1 MNMKKNIFYILSL
14 MMMGGAV
21 LTSCSEDS
29 LSPTSVVVTDRT
41 EENAFDRW
49 LEANYVN
56 PYNIDFHYRYTDA
69 EGHMN
74 YYMVPSRI
82 EDAIK
87 LAHIVKYLCLETYDQ
102 MVGVSFTRGYFPK
115 MIYPTGTWEFKNN
128 GTYIL
133 GTAEGG
139 KKIFLMGTHY
149 IDQYT
154 KTAEDLNHYYLKT
167 IHHEFTHILNQTKD
181 YSPEFRQI
189 TTKTYVN
196 DAWSDAP
203 YNVGYL
209 GRGYISAYA
218 QDEDREDFA
227 EMVAL
232 YITNPAEKWEEWMQE
247 AAQTTNSEYD
257 NKTGRQLIE
266 AKLDIVRAYM
276 QEQWNIDIDKMR
288 AELQK
293 RQNDVISGKIDLTDL
308 TVY

>member
-1 MNMKKNIFYILSL
+1 M
-14 MMMGGAV
+14 
-21 LTSCSEDS
+21 
-29 LSPTSVVVTDRT
+29 
-41 EENAFDRW
+41 
-49 LEANYVN
+49 
-56 PYNIDFHYRYTDA
+56 
-69 EGHMN
+69 
-74 YYMVPSRI
+74 
-82 EDAIK
+82 
-87 LAHIVKYLCLETYDQ
+87 
-102 MVGVSFTRGYFPK
+102 
-115 MIYPTGTWEFKNN
+115 
-128 GTYIL
+128 
-133 GTAEGG
+133 
-139 KKIFLMGTHY
+139 
-149 IDQYT
+149 
-154 KTAEDLNHYYLKT
+154 
-167 IHHEFTHILNQTKD
+167 
-181 YSPEFRQI
+181 
-189 TTKTYVN
+189 
-196 DAWSDAP
+196 
-203 YNVGYL
+203 GYL